1 MARGSVSRREF
12 MKGAAVAGG
21 GVLLAGCAPEP
32 AAPEAV
38 SEAAPMVAM
47 TAEEILTPA
56 GADAGVAGPCE
67 GLDDGVCRTCRRG
80 CR

>member
-1 MARGSVSRREF
+1 MAKGSVSRREF

-38 SEAAPMVAM
+38 AESAPMAAM

-56 GADAGVAGPCE
+56 GLMPGSPDHAKAGRRS
-67 GLDDGVCRTCRRG
+67 CRTCRRG